1 MADSHLLLLVNFATF
16 GWLELIKPT
25 HYMPYCM
32 GLVEHIL
39 TRCIFRTNVVNPIYN
54 PHFSR
59 CPPEKDGQQKKTIPS
74 WGMLGLLEGCT
85 GHMCPSLA
93 VRKDPK
99 KVHRD
104 FRLWLTSYPSNKS
117 HGWRELLRKSTMI
130 GKSTMFCIILCGP

>member
-54 PHFSR
+54 PPFFQMPTRKGWST
-59 CPPEKDGQQKKTIPS
+59 KKTNPQ
-74 WGMLGLLEGCT
+74 LGLLSGYLRVAQKLVPVAGCEERPQEGPQ
-85 GHMCPSLA
+85 GFPLVAHFLS
-93 VRKDPK
+93 
-99 KVHRD
+99 
-104 FRLWLTSYPSNKS
+104 FQ
-117 HGWRELLRKSTMI
+117 
-130 GKSTMFCIILCGP
+130 